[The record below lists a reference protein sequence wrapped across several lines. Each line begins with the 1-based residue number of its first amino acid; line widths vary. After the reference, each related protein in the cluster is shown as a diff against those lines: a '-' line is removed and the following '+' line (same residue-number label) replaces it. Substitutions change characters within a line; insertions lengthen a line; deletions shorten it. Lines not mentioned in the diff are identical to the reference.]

1 MNNFFIPQG
10 FKPTYGLC
18 SKIPM
23 RMRITSILLAGF
35 LFQANAEAIYSQSTR
50 ISLNMNNV
58 TVEDVLNEIEAKSE
72 YHFLY
77 NNKLINVDRRVSVS
91 VDGNS
96 IESVLLDL
104 FGNSDVTYKVSDKHI
119 ILSRKGLEIGPSTSQ
134 QSKIV

>member
-104 FGNSDVTYKVSDKHI
+104 FGNSDVTYKVSDKHFG
-119 ILSRKGLEIGPSTSQ
+119 R
-134 QSKIV
+134 

>member
-77 NNKLINVDRRVSVS
+77 NNKLINVDRRVSVAHPINLG
-91 VDGNS
+91 D
-96 IESVLLDL
+96 
-104 FGNSDVTYKVSDKHI
+104 
-119 ILSRKGLEIGPSTSQ
+119 
-134 QSKIV
+134 

>member
-77 NNKLINVDRRVSVS
+77 NNKLINVDRHPFPWM
-91 VDGNS
+91 GIALN
-96 IESVLLDL
+96 
-104 FGNSDVTYKVSDKHI
+104 
-119 ILSRKGLEIGPSTSQ
+119 LSCLIYLVIRM
-134 QSKIV
+134 